1 MPGVHIRR
9 NRKKKGHVLVT
20 THTFKPLQ
28 AVVRSGAEKPL
39 ALNRLH
45 RTRTIFLSDTHLGTR
60 GCQAE
65 RLADFL
71 AHHDCQT
78 LYLIGDIVDGWA
90 LRRAWFWPE
99 AHSRVVAEIL
109 RKVEEGTRVIYIPG
123 NHDEALRE
131 YTGLCL
137 AGVELQAEAI
147 HKTADGKRLLVIHG
161 DQFDGVI
168 AYAKWLAYLG
178 DRAYGL
184 ALSFNRVFN
193 AARKAL
199 GMPYWSLS
207 AYLKF
212 KVKNAASF
220 IGNFETALARE
231 ARARGLDGVVCGH
244 IHHAEVKDV
253 GGILYCN
260 DGDWVESCTAL
271 TEDARGRLSIV
282 RWAHPVD
289 AAAVTRIFAPRPC
302 VPEAA

>member
-1 MPGVHIRR
+1 
-9 NRKKKGHVLVT
+9 VT
-20 THTFKPLQ
+20 THLFTAPPFITPQ
-28 AVVRSGAEKPL
+28 AGLRSTTSAPL
-39 ALNRLH
+39 ALNLLR

-65 RLADFL
+65 HLADFL
-71 AHHDCQT
+71 AHHECQT

-90 LRRAWFWPE
+90 LRRAWYWPA

-123 NHDEALRE
+123 NHDEALRD
-131 YTGLCL
+131 YVGLSL
-137 AGVELQAEAI
+137 AGVELQTEAV
-147 HKTADGKRLLVIHG
+147 HTTADGKRLLVIHG
-161 DQFDGVI
+161 DKFDGVI
-168 AYAKWLAYLG
+168 ACAKWLAHLG
-178 DRAYGL
+178 DRAYDL
-184 ALSFNRVFN
+184 ALTLNRIFN
-193 AARKAL
+193 AGRKRL

-207 AYLKF
+207 AWLKF

-220 IGNFETALARE
+220 IGNFETALVRE
-231 ARARGLDGVVCGH
+231 AKERGLDGVVCGH
-244 IHHAEVKDV
+244 IHHAEVKEI

-282 RWAHPVD
+282 RWAEP
-289 AAAVTRIFAPRPC
+289 AAPAKVTRIFAPRPL